1 MKKFFW
7 IFVILFSLAMIMFS
21 LGFNSLEKAYA
32 MELTD
37 VEYIFEDESCNATFI
52 LIDESNY
59 KCNAINKETGET
71 IEFNSTYIKEDN
83 KMTFYLTGEV
93 LLYCEIIENNKL
105 IKVEEPS
112 VEESPSNEL
121 PIEDEYTKKVT
132 EWIIA
137 GVCGL
142 LGTSAVAVAFR
153 KQLKELIAKILSALG
168 VLNTNKDETEKQVK
182 AIQDKA
188 EKTLASLEKVKEEML
203 EENKEQFDD
212 TKQQIEILT
221 KAIMF
226 IACGMTELVA
236 NGTSET
242 ISDMLKGKEN
252 EGKEV

>member
-32 MELTD
+32 MEENTEE
-37 VEYIFEDESCNATFI
+37 V
-52 LIDESNY
+52 
-59 KCNAINKETGET
+59 
-71 IEFNSTYIKEDN
+71 IEQP
-83 KMTFYLTGEV
+83 
-93 LLYCEIIENNKL
+93 IEQPT
-105 IKVEEPS
+105 EELPS
-112 VEESPSNEL
+112 VEETPSDEL
-121 PIEDEYTKKVT
+121 PIVDEYTKKVT

-137 GVCGL
+137 GLCGL

-153 KQLKELIAKILSALG
+153 KQLKELIANILSALG
-168 VLNTNKDETEKQVK
+168 VLKTNKDETEKQVK

-188 EKTLASLEKVKEEML
+188 EKTLARLEKVKEEMF
-203 EENKEQFDD
+203 EENKEQSDEVK
-212 TKQQIEILT
+212 KQIGILT